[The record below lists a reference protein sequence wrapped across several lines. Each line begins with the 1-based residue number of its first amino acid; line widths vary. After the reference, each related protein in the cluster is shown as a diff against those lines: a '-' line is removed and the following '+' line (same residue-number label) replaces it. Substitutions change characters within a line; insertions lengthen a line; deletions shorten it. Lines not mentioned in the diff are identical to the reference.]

1 MFGRY
6 TTFSFELDKRAMRH
20 LPERSYYNHNY
31 YELNLNV
38 YGDYIIPEKCNILF
52 QECSDDVNGAYYS
65 LGYFEGDKFEP
76 MFTWYQDDNKY
87 LTTIIEDN

>member
-6 TTFSFELDKRAMRH
+6 TTFSFELDKRAMKH
-20 LPERSYYNHNY
+20 LPERSSYNHNY

-52 QECSDDVNGAYYS
+52 QHCTNDVPGAYYS
-65 LGYFEGDKFEP
+65 LGYFAGDTFEA

-87 LTTIIEDN
+87 LTTIIEDD